1 MNKAVFISIFVISDL
16 IFSCPLVLV
25 HNHSSLI
32 AIILFFTHIQLPECI
47 SGSLS
52 FIGSVVTPLSMIS
65 IGVSIACYPIKEVI
79 TNKTL
84 YFMSALR
91 LVLIPVI
98 TYFMMHLFVNDPMIV
113 QMVTITLG
121 MPVGSMVA
129 MGASEY
135 HGDVKTASFGVA
147 LSTLLSLMT
156 IPILLLLLA

>member
-1 MNKAVFISIFVISDL
+1 DL

>member
-1 MNKAVFISIFVISDL
+1 
-16 IFSCPLVLV
+16 
-25 HNHSSLI
+25 
-32 AIILFFTHIQLPECI
+32 
-47 SGSLS
+47 
-52 FIGSVVTPLSMIS
+52 
-65 IGVSIACYPIKEVI
+65 
-79 TNKTL
+79 
-84 YFMSALR
+84 MSALR
-91 LVLIPVI
+91 LVLILVI

>member
-1 MNKAVFISIFVISDL
+1 ML
-16 IFSCPLVLV
+16 
-25 HNHSSLI
+25 
-32 AIILFFTHIQLPECI
+32 
-47 SGSLS
+47 
-52 FIGSVVTPLSMIS
+52 S

-84 YFMSALR
+84 YIMSALR
-91 LVLIPVI
+91 LILIPVI
-98 TYFMMHLFVNDPMIV
+98 TYFLMHLFVNDPMIV
-113 QMVTITLG
+113 QMTTITLG

-156 IPILLLLLA
+156 IPVLLLLLA